1 MTYVMGFVA
10 AVPTA
15 NRQAY
20 IDHAAKAAEVF
31 REHGALKVMEC
42 WGADVPDGETTSF
55 PLAVKCRD
63 DETVVFSWIVWPSK
77 AASDAAMAA
86 IADDPRMSDANNP
99 MPFDAGR
106 LIYGGFEPVLE
117 L

>member
-15 NRQAY
+15 NREAF

-31 REHGALKVMEC
+31 KEKGALQVMEC

-55 PLAVKCRD
+55 PIAVRCRD

-77 AASDAAMAA
+77 DVADAAMEA
-86 IADDPRMSDANNP
+86 IMTDPRMSEEHNP
-99 MPFDAGR
+99 MPFDAKR
-106 LIYGGFEPVLE
+106 LIHGGFEPVLE
-117 L
+117 R

>member
-1 MTYVMGFVA
+1 MSYVMGFVA

-31 REHGALKVMEC
+31 KENGALSVAEC

-55 PLAVKCRD
+55 PMAVKCGP

-77 AASDAAMAA
+77 EVSDRAMEA
-86 IADDPRMSDANNP
+86 IASDPRMSEEANP

-106 LIYGGFEPVLE
+106 LIYGGFETVLE
-117 L
+117 R